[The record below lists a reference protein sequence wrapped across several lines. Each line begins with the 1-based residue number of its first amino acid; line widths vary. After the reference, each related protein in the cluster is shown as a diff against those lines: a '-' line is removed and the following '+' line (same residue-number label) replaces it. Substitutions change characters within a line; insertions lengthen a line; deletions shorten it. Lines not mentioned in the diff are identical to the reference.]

1 MYVQSGCSAIKMA
14 TKGGHSDVVK
24 LLMNENKNMGA
35 NLISSA
41 KNGDREEL
49 SCGGDGVSF

>member
-1 MYVQSGCSAIKMA
+1 MMA
-14 TKGGHSDVVK
+14 TMGGHSDVVK

-41 KNGDREEL
+41 KNGDREEV
-49 SCGGDGVSF
+49 SYGGQDLHERDGVSF